1 MARYVDLQYLICVRF
16 SKDLETIDQEIAMIA
31 NGFMLDAL
39 AVVSVVVLISI
50 ITPGFLIAGVVITL
64 LYTVLGAF
72 YVRSSRE
79 LKRLESVS
87 RSPIYQHFGETLVGV
102 TTIRAYGDELRFI
115 QDNLDKI
122 DTNNR
127 PFYYLWACN
136 RWLSIRIDLGGALV
150 SFFAAIFVILN
161 ADTLDAGLAG
171 ISLTYA
177 ITFTDHVL
185 WLVRLYALNEMNM
198 NSVERVSEYLDLD
211 QEAPAIIE
219 KHRIPE
225 GWPMKGEI
233 DVKNLVLKYAPDLPA
248 VIKDVTFKIDSGS
261 KVGIVGRTG
270 AGKSTIATAF
280 FRLVEPTSGSIT
292 IDGIDISTLG
302 LRELRQGLTII
313 PQDPTLFQRSLRFNL
328 DPFEE
333 HSDAEILEALRR
345 VHLIESDGISNSS
358 DNDAGKPV
366 EENINV
372 FKNLE
377 TPIAEGGNNLSQGQR
392 QLLCLARALLR
403 LPKVI
408 FMDESTASVD
418 HLTDSKIQKTIRT
431 NFKDST
437 ILTIAHRLRSICD
450 YDKILVLSHGEVLEY
465 DHPYALMTRD
475 SQFKEM
481 CEHSGEFNV
490 LLEMAKQ
497 AHIERSLINDT

>member
-1 MARYVDLQYLICVRF
+1 
-16 SKDLETIDQEIAMIA
+16 MIA
-31 NGFMLDAL
+31 LGFVHDSL
-39 AVVSVVVLISI
+39 AIFAVVVLISV

-64 LYTVLGAF
+64 FYTVVGAF

-115 QDNLDKI
+115 RDNLAKI

-150 SFFAAIFVILN
+150 SFFAAVFVILN
-161 ADTLDAGLAG
+161 VDTLDAGLAG

-185 WLVRLYALNEMNM
+185 WVVRLYALNEMNM
-198 NSVERVSEYLDLD
+198 NSVERVSEYLNLD
-211 QEAPAIIE
+211 QEAPAEIE
-219 KHRIPE
+219 NNHVPA
-225 GWPMKGEI
+225 GWPLKGEI
-233 DVKNLVLKYAPDLPA
+233 DVKNLVLRYAPDLPA
-248 VIKDVTFKIDSGS
+248 VIKNVTFKVDSGS
-261 KVGIVGRTG
+261 KIGIVGRTG

-292 IDGIDISTLG
+292 IDGVDITTMG
-302 LRELRQGLTII
+302 LQELRRGLTII

-333 HSDAEILEALRR
+333 HTDEDILKALQR
-345 VHLIESDGISNSS
+345 VHLIDAEAVKNGSQDNSS
-358 DNDAGKPV
+358 EGNN
-366 EENINV
+366 ENINI
-372 FKNLE
+372 FTNLE

-450 YDKILVLSHGEVLEY
+450 YDKILVLDQGAVVEY

-481 CEHSGEFNV
+481 CEHSGEFGV

-497 AHIERSLINDT
+497 AHIARSLINDT

>member
-1 MARYVDLQYLICVRF
+1 
-16 SKDLETIDQEIAMIA
+16 MIA
-31 NGFMLDAL
+31 LGFIHDSL
-39 AVVSVVVLISI
+39 AVVAIVVLISI
-50 ITPGFLIAGVVITL
+50 ITPGFLIAGLVITI
-64 LYTVLGAF
+64 LYTIVGAF

-79 LKRLESVS
+79 LKRLDSVS
-87 RSPIYQHFGETLVGV
+87 RSPIYQHFGETLVGI
-102 TTIRAYGDELRFI
+102 TTIRAYGDELRFVRE
-115 QDNLDKI
+115 NLAKI

-150 SFFAAIFVILN
+150 SFFAAVFVILN
-161 ADTLDAGLAG
+161 VNTLDAGLAG

-185 WLVRLYALNEMNM
+185 WVVRLYAMNEMNM

-211 QEAPAIIE
+211 QEAPALIKE
-219 KHRIPE
+219 NRMSDEWPE
-225 GWPMKGEI
+225 KGEI
-233 DVKNLVLKYAPDLPA
+233 DVKSLVLQYAPELPP
-248 VIKDVTFKIDSGS
+248 VIRDVSFKVEGGS
-261 KVGIVGRTG
+261 KIGIVGRTG

-292 IDGIDISTLG
+292 IDGIDITKIG
-302 LRELRQGLTII
+302 LQDLRQGLTII

-328 DPFEE
+328 DPFEQ
-333 HSDAEILEALRR
+333 HTDMEIFEALRR
-345 VHLIESDGISNSS
+345 VHLVGPEAVQEATETDDSNGSS
-358 DNDAGKPV
+358 DN
-366 EENINV
+366 ENINV
-372 FKNLE
+372 FTNLQ

-450 YDKILVLSHGEVLEY
+450 YDKILVLDHGTVLEY
-465 DHPYALMTRD
+465 DHPYALMTRE

-481 CEHSGEFNV
+481 CEHSGEFDV
-490 LLEMAKQ
+490 LLAMAKK